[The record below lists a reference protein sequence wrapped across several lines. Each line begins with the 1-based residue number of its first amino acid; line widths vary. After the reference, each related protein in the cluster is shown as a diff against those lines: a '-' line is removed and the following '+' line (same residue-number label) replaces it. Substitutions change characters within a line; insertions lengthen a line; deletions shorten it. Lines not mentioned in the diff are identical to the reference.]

1 MTAKREILWSYLEDE
16 RNSYCYFLL
25 LLVIMLTSTPVVAP
39 YLFMGVVII
48 FMADLFLIKQKEK
61 KERKVEEILSRDKFK
76 QDLNVDQYGGET

>member
-1 MTAKREILWSYLEDE
+1 MELFRRRKKLILLL
-16 RNSYCYFLL
+16 LL
-25 LLVIMLTSTPVVAP
+25 LLVIKFTSTPVVAP

-61 KERKVEEILSRDKFK
+61 KERKVEEILSRDKSK